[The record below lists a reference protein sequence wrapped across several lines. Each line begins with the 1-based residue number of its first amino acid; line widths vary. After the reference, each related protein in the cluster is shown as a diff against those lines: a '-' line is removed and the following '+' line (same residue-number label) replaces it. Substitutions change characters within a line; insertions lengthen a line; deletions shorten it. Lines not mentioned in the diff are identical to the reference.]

1 MARMNAAVVTSFAE
15 PPHYQPFEVPQ
26 PNAPDEFI
34 VDVLA
39 VGLHPRVRSGA
50 AGAHY
55 TSSGTLPMIPGINA
69 VGQRPDGTRVYFAA
83 ADDVTGTMADKALA
97 SARRSIVLPDDA
109 DSAKIAAAMNPAMSS
124 WVALRRRVPIQPG
137 QSVLVLGATGNAGA
151 MAVQVAR
158 RLGAGRVVG
167 AGRDPGRLAALTSAG
182 ADAVVQLAGDDDATA
197 RALAAAAAE
206 SDIVLDYLWGK
217 PAQHAITA
225 LLTARS
231 DRSREMNWIQI
242 GSVAGPAM
250 ELPSAALRSASFR
263 LQGSGQGSVSPRAY
277 LAELPSLVA
286 EITAGTIAV
295 TATTMPLADVEQIW
309 PQAES
314 ARRAH
319 RAGPIGRSRPPPTQP
334 PSRRPGAPSRVDR
347 PGCRSCRGR
356 GAGLRPAQPGEA
368 RRRQCPSRRSC

>member
-1 MARMNAAVVTSFAE
+1 M
-15 PPHYQPFEVPQ
+15 PHRCSPTAT
-26 PNAPDEFI
+26 N
-34 VDVLA
+34 
-39 VGLHPRVRSGA
+39 
-50 AGAHY
+50 
-55 TSSGTLPMIPGINA
+55 N
-69 VGQRPDGTRVYFAA
+69 GTRVYFAA

-151 MAVQVAR
+151 MAVRVAR

-250 ELPSAALRSASFR
+250 ELPSATLRSASFR

-277 LAELPSLVA
+277 LVELPSLVA

-309 PQAES
+309 PQPE
-314 ARRAH
+314 
-319 RAGPIGRSRPPPTQP
+319 T
-334 PSRRPGAPSRVDR
+334 
-347 PGCRSCRGR
+347 
-356 GAGLRPAQPGEA
+356 PGE
-368 RRRQCPSRRSC
+368 RTVLVP